1 MLCALR
7 HVESVRYKRNG
18 IQVERSMS
26 KEGDLVLVTVE
37 DTPAFFARIEC
48 IGPDVKPDWY
58 QVTLLVLQVP
68 VVEVTWILKEEYLSG
83 ASFTMGGKKVV
94 IELVVAPAQQP
105 PPEQERRAERDA
117 EERPGENGERGKVI
131 SLFDRE

>member
-1 MLCALR
+1 
-7 HVESVRYKRNG
+7 
-18 IQVERSMS
+18 MS

-37 DTPAFFARIEC
+37 DTPAFFARVEC
-48 IGPDVKPDWY
+48 IGPDVKSDWY

-83 ASFTMGGKKVV
+83 ASFTMGGKKVL
-94 IELVVAPAQQP
+94 IELVVAPTKQP
-105 PPEQERRAERDA
+105 SPEQERRVEKDVEQA
-117 EERPGENGERGKVI
+117 PSENADRGKVI

>member
-1 MLCALR
+1 
-7 HVESVRYKRNG
+7 
-18 IQVERSMS
+18 MS

-37 DTPAFFARIEC
+37 DTPAFFARVEC

-83 ASFTMGGKKVV
+83 ASFTMGGKKVL
-94 IELVVAPAQQP
+94 IELVVAPTKQP
-105 PPEQERRAERDA
+105 PPEQERRVVKDVEQV
-117 EERPGENGERGKVI
+117 PSENGDRGKVI

>member
-1 MLCALR
+1 
-7 HVESVRYKRNG
+7 
-18 IQVERSMS
+18 MS

-48 IGPDVKPDWY
+48 VGPDVKPDWY

-68 VVEVTWILKEEYLSG
+68 VVEVTWILKEEYLGG

-94 IELVVAPAQQP
+94 IELVVAPTKQP
-105 PPEQERRAERDA
+105 PPEQERRAEKDVETA
-117 EERPGENGERGKVI
+117 PSENGDKGKVI

>member
-18 IQVERSMS
+18 IQVERPMS

-83 ASFTMGGKKVV
+83 DSFTMGGKKVV

-117 EERPGENGERGKVI
+117 EERPSENGERGKVI

>member
-1 MLCALR
+1 
-7 HVESVRYKRNG
+7 
-18 IQVERSMS
+18 
-26 KEGDLVLVTVE
+26 
-37 DTPAFFARIEC
+37 
-48 IGPDVKPDWY
+48 
-58 QVTLLVLQVP
+58 
-68 VVEVTWILKEEYLSG
+68 
-83 ASFTMGGKKVV
+83 MGGKKVV

>member
-1 MLCALR
+1 
-7 HVESVRYKRNG
+7 
-18 IQVERSMS
+18 MS
-26 KEGDLVLVTVE
+26 KEGDLVLVHVE

-68 VVEVTWILKEEYLSG
+68 VVEVTWIVKEEYLSG

-94 IELVVAPAQQP
+94 IELVVAPAKQP
-105 PPEQERRAERDA
+105 PPGQEDKLDTETREKPSPDA
-117 EERPGENGERGKVI
+117 ETGKVI
-131 SLFDRE
+131 SLFDRK

>member
-1 MLCALR
+1 
-7 HVESVRYKRNG
+7 
-18 IQVERSMS
+18 MS
-26 KEGDLVLVTVE
+26 KEGDLVLVHVE

-68 VVEVTWILKEEYLSG
+68 VVEVTWILEEEYLSG

-94 IELVVAPAQQP
+94 IELVVAPTKQP
-105 PPEQERRAERDA
+105 PPEQERKSATDTKEKPSTDA
-117 EERPGENGERGKVI
+117 ETGKVI
-131 SLFDRE
+131 SLFERK

>member
-1 MLCALR
+1 
-7 HVESVRYKRNG
+7 
-18 IQVERSMS
+18 MS
-26 KEGDLVLVTVE
+26 KEGDLVLVHVE

-68 VVEVTWILKEEYLSG
+68 VVEVTWLLREEYLSG

-94 IELVVAPAQQP
+94 VELVVAPTKQP
-105 PPEQERRAERDA
+105 PPKHEDSLETETRKKLSPEAETA
-117 EERPGENGERGKVI
+117 KVI
-131 SLFDRE
+131 SLFDRK

>member
-1 MLCALR
+1 
-7 HVESVRYKRNG
+7 
-18 IQVERSMS
+18 MS

-68 VVEVTWILKEEYLSG
+68 VVEVTWILREEYLSG

-94 IELVVAPAQQP
+94 IESVVAPSKQP
-105 PPEQERRAERDA
+105 PPEQEDRSERETIKKPSPDA
-117 EERPGENGERGKVI
+117 ETGKVI
-131 SLFDRE
+131 SLFERK

>member
-1 MLCALR
+1 
-7 HVESVRYKRNG
+7 
-18 IQVERSMS
+18 MS
-26 KEGDLVLVTVE
+26 KEGDLVLVHVE
-37 DTPAFFARIEC
+37 HTPAFFARIEC

-94 IELVVAPAQQP
+94 IELVVAPTKQP
-105 PPEQERRAERDA
+105 PPEQERRAEKDT
-117 EERPGENGERGKVI
+117 EKGPSEDGDRGKVI
-131 SLFDRE
+131 ALFDKE